1 MPALFFP
8 NPDALRLALASGLV
22 PSCVTGV
29 PGRAGRD
36 DTGRIWVELDQLP
49 PRDVLAAIGRFGV
62 VAVGSPGAPAE
73 PIRCW
78 AELLPLRKSAP
89 APGPVLFSIPD
100 KQLAAFVARLRRLRA
115 GPLGI
120 RLLSEPHA
128 GRAWVTAPTP
138 PAAVLLWT
146 EEPDT
151 AVRAFRQQAP
161 GVWTARGWEHPLAG
175 HLPLPPSCVLLCEP
189 AGIVLYREPV
199 PTAADDEYPLHR
211 RPNAAVEAPAPAAIE
226 VQLRLRGT
234 EPAGAESLWVLS
246 PPELGAFGDFCRSA
260 DERLLRRFQIATL
273 EAGGRER
280 IVIRHTPSDDSPGLP
295 LAVPGYQCDPRLPGL
310 FVPVGRALRPI
321 TRASEVGRE
330 LGLRADRLTWLE
342 PSREGAFTINSA
354 ALELF
359 RPLCDQLE
367 YVPPA
372 ATILVADRINADVFA
387 LDRFALRVEPVT
399 EPEPDVLER
408 VIEEPSVP
416 TDAPPGWVAKSVG
429 RIVRWVSGRA
439 ARSTGPTEPGARPE
453 LAAGQKRTL
462 TAAPTVTRV
471 EQKLSSADALLHGH
485 DRAAH
490 RHRLESRLLSDFSTL
505 EPDQRAARW
514 AELANVYGATGRA
527 LDAAVCW
534 VNAIWE
540 CPVPPPEWLEEWA
553 AAERAAAKP
562 GDRAAELERWLAEPG
577 RPGTGRVVASLAAC
591 AGWAAVPPAGFASD
605 LPRVLAVLDQHFED
619 IPVRGAWLARLA
631 VARATNGDVL
641 GLARWRDRIIHRLH
655 HRGPGLD
662 LDEPSFLRFRGAAT
676 AERFKTAREW
686 LTHQK
691 EPILKWV
698 QRHAGGARLEWT
710 GLEAETEATA
720 VYAQFMLAW
729 GLGALGERAPAR
741 DWAARARKA
750 LSRAGG
756 PRADPAA
763 HALLGDLFLHRIK
776 DAHEG
781 AAPKAALPAEFQERL
796 DRLHEFARYSVDRLR
811 EHSRILQPLGQV
823 SAYHGRDL
831 KEFWGPDRL
840 GERLALLGSQT
851 DPAYVNEE
859 ARALIALIASQPT
872 TATVPRVVFALL
884 EAGATLEH
892 PQLSA
897 LIERVPAALDWLEAW
912 VRGGRW
918 TDAERPQRV
927 SRYQAR
933 IIGSALALAPVGPL
947 ASVVLQ
953 HVTRGAAAGPLL
965 PAATAAAPR
974 VFRAARKFGLAA
986 EAEALMSV
994 LDPARAGWLDQTP
1007 TVEKVGL
1014 AVGWFA
1020 AGDEEAGIRILDA
1033 ARKYLFELASPD
1045 PAARTAVALAY
1056 AEALGFAPAGIA
1068 LGRLEELFQRLDRVT
1083 VSGSTN
1089 CYFTLQPLR
1098 LIDAVVRSVV
1108 TDEFTL
1114 GTAVRAWLDE
1124 DEFLIRRRVH
1134 RDMTTHLR
1142 ESGHV

>member
-8 NPDALRLALASGLV
+8 NPDVLRLTLASGLV
-22 PSCVTGV
+22 PSRVTGV

-36 DTGRIWVELDQLP
+36 DAGRTWVELDQLP
-49 PRDVLAAIGRFGV
+49 PRDVLTAIARFGV
-62 VAVGSPGAPAE
+62 VVGSPGATAE

-89 APGPVLFSIPD
+89 APGPVLFSVPD
-100 KQLAAFVARLRRLRA
+100 KQLAAFVSRLRRLRA

-120 RLLSEPHA
+120 RLLSEPHV
-128 GRAWVTAPTP
+128 GRAWVAAHTP

-146 EEPDT
+146 EEPD
-151 AVRAFRQQAP
+151 APVRAFRQQAP

-175 HLPLPPSCVLLCEP
+175 HLSVPPSCVLLCEP
-189 AGIVLYREPV
+189 AGMGLYREPV
-199 PTAADDEYPLHR
+199 PAVADDEYPLRHR
-211 RPNAAVEAPAPAAIE
+211 PSGASEARPAAPIE
-226 VQLRLRGT
+226 ARLRLRRT
-234 EPAGAESLWVLS
+234 EPAGAESLWVLG
-246 PPELGAFGDFCRSA
+246 PPELGAFGDFCHSA

-273 EAGGRER
+273 EAGGHER

-295 LAVPGYQCDPRLPGL
+295 LAVPGFQCDPRLPGL
-310 FVPVGRALRPI
+310 FVPVGWTLRPV

-330 LGLRADRLTWLE
+330 LGLSADRLTWLE
-342 PSREGAFTINSA
+342 PAPEGTFTINSA

-359 RPLCDQLE
+359 RPLCDRLE
-367 YVPPA
+367 YLPPA
-372 ATILVADRINADVFA
+372 ATALAADRISTDVFA
-387 LDRFALRVEPVT
+387 FGRFALRVEPT
-399 EPEPDVLER
+399 AEPDPKVLELA
-408 VIEEPSVP
+408 VEEPPVP

-429 RIVRWVSGRA
+429 RLVRWVSGRG
-439 ARSTGPTEPGARPE
+439 ARGTAPAPSGPTPEPAAERKRTRPARP
-453 LAAGQKRTL
+453 AS
-462 TAAPTVTRV
+462 TRV

-490 RHRLESRLLSDFSTL
+490 RHRLEGRLLADFSKL
-505 EPDQRAARW
+505 EPDERAARW
-514 AELANVYGATGRA
+514 AELANVYGATGQA

-540 CPVPPPEWLEEWA
+540 CPVPPPEWLGEWA

-562 GDRAAELERWLAEPG
+562 GDRTAELERWLAEPG
-577 RPGTGRVVASLAAC
+577 RPGTGRVVAALAAC
-591 AGWAAVPPAGFASD
+591 AGWAAAPPAGFVGN

-631 VARATNGDVL
+631 VARAANGDVL
-641 GLARWRDRIIHRLH
+641 GLARWRDRIVHRLL

-750 LSRAGG
+750 LTRAGG

-796 DRLHEFARYSVDRLR
+796 DRLHEFARYAVDRLR

-823 SAYHGRDL
+823 SAYYGRDL

-840 GERLALLGSQT
+840 GERLALLGSRT
-851 DPAYVNEE
+851 EPAHVNEE
-859 ARALIALIASQPT
+859 ARALLALIAAQPT
-872 TATVPRVVFALL
+872 TATVPRVVLALL
-884 EAGATLEH
+884 EAGAALE
-892 PQLSA
+892 PPLLSE
-897 LIERVPAALDWLEAW
+897 LIERVPAALDWVEAW

-927 SRYQAR
+927 ARYQAR
-933 IIGSALALAPVGPL
+933 IIGSALALAPTGP
-947 ASVVLQ
+947 AAGAVLQ
-953 HVTRGAAAGPLL
+953 HATRGAAAGPLL
-965 PAATAAAPR
+965 TAATAAAPR
-974 VFRAARKFGLAA
+974 AFRAARKFGLAA
-986 EAEALMSV
+986 EAEALMNV
-994 LDPARAGWLDQTP
+994 LDPARAEWPDEPVTA
-1007 TVEKVGL
+1007 EKVGL
-1014 AVGWFA
+1014 GVGWFA

-1033 ARKYLFELASPD
+1033 ARKYLFEFAAPD
-1045 PAARTAVALAY
+1045 PSARTAVALAY

-1083 VSGSTN
+1083 TSGSTN
-1089 CYFTLQPLR
+1089 RYFTLQPLR
-1098 LIDAVVRSVV
+1098 LIDTVVRSVV

-1114 GTAVRAWLDE
+1114 GTKVRAWLDE

-1134 RDMTTHLR
+1134 RDMTAHLR
-1142 ESGHV
+1142 EGGHV